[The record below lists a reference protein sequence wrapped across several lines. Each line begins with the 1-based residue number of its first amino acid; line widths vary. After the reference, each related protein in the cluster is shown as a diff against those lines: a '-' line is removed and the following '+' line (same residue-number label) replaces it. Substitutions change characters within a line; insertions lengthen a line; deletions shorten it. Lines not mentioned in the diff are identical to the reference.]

1 MRYIRVAKDKPA
13 DPREQGIELA
23 GINLPVP
30 ASPDIRVKQERDAS
44 PAPRSV
50 SRSPDNDA
58 PAPRPKR
65 ERIVGLREEDEPDA
79 LAGIISDP
87 RKRSKQ

>member
-30 ASPDIRVKQERDAS
+30 ASPDFRVKQERD
-44 PAPRSV
+44 
-50 SRSPDNDA
+50 RSPENDNDA

-65 ERIVGLREEDEPDA
+65 ERIVGLREEDAPDA

>member
-1 MRYIRVAKDKPA
+1 MRYTRVAKDKPA

-23 GINLPVP
+23 GINIPVS
-30 ASPDIRVKQERDAS
+30 ASPDLRAKQERDRS
-44 PAPRSV
+44 PAN
-50 SRSPDNDA
+50 DNDA

-65 ERIVGLREEDEPDA
+65 ERIIGLREDDA
-79 LAGIISDP
+79 AADP

>member
-1 MRYIRVAKDKPA
+1 MKYIRVAKDKPA
-13 DPREQGIELA
+13 DPRGQGIELA

-50 SRSPDNDA
+50 SVSPNNDA
-58 PAPRPKR
+58 RPAP
-65 ERIVGLREEDEPDA
+65 EA
-79 LAGIISDP
+79 
-87 RKRSKQ
+87 

>member
-30 ASPDIRVKQERDAS
+30 ASPDVRVKQERDGS
-44 PAPRSV
+44 PAN
-50 SRSPDNDA
+50 DNDA

-65 ERIVGLREEDEPDA
+65 ERIIGLREDDAPDA
-79 LAGIISDP
+79 PAGIISDP
-87 RKRSKQ
+87 RKQPKQ

>member
-1 MRYIRVAKDKPA
+1 MKYIRVAKDKPA

-23 GINLPVP
+23 GINIPVP
-30 ASPDIRVKQERDAS
+30 ASPDFRAKQERDGS
-44 PAPRSV
+44 PAN
-50 SRSPDNDA
+50 DNDA

-65 ERIVGLREEDEPDA
+65 MRIVGVREEDAPDA

>member
-1 MRYIRVAKDKPA
+1 MKYIRVAKDQPA
-13 DPREQGIELA
+13 DPREQGIELE
-23 GINLPVP
+23 GINIPVP
-30 ASPDIRVKQERDAS
+30 ASPDVRVKQERDGS

-50 SRSPDNDA
+50 SVSPDNDA

-87 RKRSKQ
+87 RKQPKL